1 VDYINDIYNCWGGYA
16 DSLLGLWLLYE
27 VPELAYIR
35 FLAAMIEPGEK
46 RTIGSG

>member
-1 VDYINDIYNCWGGYA
+1 VDYINDIYNCWGMLPASWAYGFYN
-16 DSLLGLWLLYE
+16 E